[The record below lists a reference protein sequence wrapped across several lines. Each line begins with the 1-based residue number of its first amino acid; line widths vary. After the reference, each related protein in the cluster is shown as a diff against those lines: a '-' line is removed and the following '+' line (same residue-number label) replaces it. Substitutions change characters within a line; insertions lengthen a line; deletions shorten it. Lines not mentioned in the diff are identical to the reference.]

1 MLDLRYFSGRRVL
14 DLSRN
19 TWLLSWNV
27 RPTWA
32 VFKASWRS
40 VVPSVALVFGLFLS
54 LQREVHI
61 FIIYFLSLT
70 WIKVRKKREYHET
83 VTYKSVNETLRFVR
97 PDEMEALEQHVVPSC
112 CVVYFALQ
120 GGLTFEFVW
129 RAVWSATIQM
139 KSSEQYIAVVL
150 CILLHLQ
157 STFHDH
163 LSLWMK
169 SLSVT
174 RQTKV
179 IERYCNCL
187 PYAVQGGSKFWV
199 CG

>member
-1 MLDLRYFSGRRVL
+1 
-14 DLSRN
+14 
-19 TWLLSWNV
+19 
-27 RPTWA
+27 
-32 VFKASWRS
+32 
-40 VVPSVALVFGLFLS
+40 
-54 LQREVHI
+54 
-61 FIIYFLSLT
+61 
-70 WIKVRKKREYHET
+70 
-83 VTYKSVNETLRFVR
+83 
-97 PDEMEALEQHVVPSC
+97 MEAIEQHVVPSC

-139 KSSEQYIAVVL
+139 KSSEQYVVVVL
-150 CILLHLQ
+150 WILLHLQ
-157 STFHDH
+157 SAFHDH

-187 PYAVQGGSKFWV
+187 PYAVQGCSKFWV
-199 CG
+199 CGWNSNVWPSKWKLWSTELAFLWHYLYSRHEKSPLPRIKCVVKGFVKATFARIWWLLTRIKDHLWKCLCHPDQRR

>member
-1 MLDLRYFSGRRVL
+1 MLDFRYFSGRRVL

-40 VVPSVALVFGLFLS
+40 VAPSVALVFGLFLS

-112 CVVYFALQ
+112 CVVYFTLQ
-120 GGLTFEFVW
+120 RGLTFEFVW

-139 KSSEQYIAVVL
+139 KSSELYIAVVL
-150 CILLHLQ
+150 YI
-157 STFHDH
+157 FFAP
-163 LSLWMK
+163 
-169 SLSVT
+169 T
-174 RQTKV
+174 RV
-179 IERYCNCL
+179 LFIII
-187 PYAVQGGSKFWV
+187 
-199 CG
+199 